1 MRFLHCSDVHITD
14 DYFRRQFFRLG
25 WRRWV
30 AMAELQ
36 LGGRARRFA
45 HAEETLRQIAR
56 DAEALGVE
64 HLILSGDVTAYAM
77 PDEFARA
84 RTALAPWV
92 EDRARAS
99 AIPGNHDRYTPGALR
114 SRRFEASFGQL
125 LPSDIPELAVE
136 DGFPFV
142 RLLGDSDA
150 VVGLCS
156 ARVPRLP
163 GMSFGVIGRPQ
174 LQALEALVAHP
185 RLANRAVLVAVHHAP
200 FKANGRP
207 DKASHGLVDA
217 EALLALLPGPRFAVL
232 HGHIHHRFHHPA
244 TATRPHIFG
253 AGSSTEAGREGYWLL
268 ETKAGRIASAQAL
281 RPGGVRPEAAASTA

>member
-14 DYFRRQFFRLG
+14 NYSSRQLLRLG

-45 HAEETLRQIAR
+45 HAEQTLRQIAR
-56 DAEALGVE
+56 DAESLGAH
-64 HLILSGDVTAYAM
+64 HLIVSGDLTAYSM
-77 PDEFARA
+77 PDEFVRARA
-84 RTALAPWV
+84 ALAPWV
-92 EDRARAS
+92 EDKARAS
-99 AIPGNHDRYTPGALR
+99 VIPGNHDRYTPGSYR
-114 SRRFEASFGQL
+114 SRRFERSFGQL
-125 LPSDIPELAVE
+125 LPSDFPELAVE

-142 RLLGDSDA
+142 RLLGERDA

-163 GMSFGVIGRPQ
+163 GMSFGVIGQAQ
-174 LQALEALVAHP
+174 LSALQRIVADS
-185 RLANRAVLVAVHHAP
+185 RLQGRAVLVLVHHAP

-207 DKASHGLVDA
+207 DKLSHGLVDA

-244 TATRPHIFG
+244 TDLRPHIFG
-253 AGSSTEAGREGYWLL
+253 AGSSTEAGDEGYWLI
-268 ETKAGRIASAQAL
+268 ETAVGQIASARAL
-281 RPGGVRPEAAASTA
+281 RPGSVTPAGAAGTA

>member
-14 DYFRRQFFRLG
+14 DYFRRNLLRLG

-56 DAEALGVE
+56 DAQSLAVD
-64 HLILSGDVTAYAM
+64 HFVLSGDLTAYAM
-77 PDEFARA
+77 PDEFQRARA
-84 RTALAPWV
+84 ALAPWV
-92 EDRARAS
+92 EDKRLAS
-99 AIPGNHDRYTPGALR
+99 VIPGNHDRYTPGALKG
-114 SRRFEASFGQL
+114 RRFERSFGQL

-142 RLLGDSDA
+142 RLLGARDA

-156 ARVPRLP
+156 ARVPRFP

-174 LQALEALVAHP
+174 LEALAALVSHP
-185 RLANRAVLVAVHHAP
+185 LLSARALLVAVHHAP
-200 FKANGRP
+200 FKANGKP
-207 DKASHGLVDA
+207 DKPSHGLVDR
-217 EALLALLPGPRFAVL
+217 EELLALLPGPRFAVL

-244 TATRPHIFG
+244 TASRPHIFG
-253 AGSSTEAGREGYWLL
+253 AGSSTEAGDEGYWVI
-268 ETKAGRIASAQAL
+268 ETADGKIAGARAL
-281 RPGGVRPEAAASTA
+281 RPGLKPEAAASTA